1 MIDKGQWW
9 VFGLDFITRLLLL
22 RLSAVISSAL
32 MVRGGYI
39 KGKDQTQS
47 LEIQFQAQNLI
58 NFCNA
63 HIQCMYQS
71 ALMILD
77 T

>member
-9 VFGLDFITRLLLL
+9 EFGQDFFTRLLLL

-32 MVRGGYI
+32 MVRGGYL
-39 KGKDQTQS
+39 KVKDQTQN
-47 LEIQFQAQNLI
+47 LEIQFQAENI
-58 NFCNA
+58 FNFCNA

-71 ALMILD
+71 TL
-77 T
+77 